1 MEPFEQDELSDRE
14 LDDLL
19 RTWESPAAPARLRAA
34 VFPETARPWWQR
46 LWHTSIRIPVP
57 VGLAFAAMAMVAIW
71 RWPAAAPRVVT
82 KTERV
87 EVPVIQERIVD
98 RSVYQSLGDAVKAA
112 DAANRDRILEQQTD
126 VHKLRPVAELRPVII
141 RRENVQN

>member
-19 RTWESPAAPARLRAA
+19 RKWESPAAPARLRAA
-34 VFPETARPWWQR
+34 VFPETARPWWQH

-57 VGLAFAAMAMVAIW
+57 AGLAFAAMCAMAIW
-71 RWPAAAPRVVT
+71 RWPAPAPRVVT

-87 EVPVIQERIVD
+87 EVPVIQERIVN
-98 RSVYQSLGDAVKAA
+98 RTVY
-112 DAANRDRILEQQTD
+112 RDRIPEQQTD
-126 VHKLRPVAELRPVII
+126 NHKLRPVAELRPVII